1 MDMHFSVCRGSR
13 VTAAL
18 TLLPDNPP
26 NLQLR
31 ILDVDLE
38 SGHSREIMQFSSTQ
52 LFRNPQS
59 ADGFLGYILDAP
71 GNNAFVTPTRTYM
84 LFLINLRTEQ
94 YIVFDCTMTWTDEL
108 HIIPGYL
115 LLVNPQS
122 EPLSVRIY
130 SIPSPQRLWR
140 RLSDF
145 SPENVTPEP
154 VIASTISVERGVG
167 PRNNGGSN
175 QVEVFV
181 TTSLLHQNAYLLRV
195 LDTVVYP
202 DKSIRIAST
211 HRLDLFEQTPQ
222 CTLLSISTQS
232 TDGSMIRIVSRAGY
246 NILPPLREGVRVV
259 RLDDGEATFINYDG
273 AERPFQVALPHNG
286 GLVMVHRTHAEL
298 LYYY

>member
-1 MDMHFSVCRGSR
+1 MAKELGLEELPAD
-13 VTAAL
+13 
-18 TLLPDNPP
+18 LL
-26 NLQLR
+26 LR
-31 ILDVDLE
+31 ILFFADIYTVLTI
-38 SGHSREIMQFSSTQ
+38 SQVNVFFHAIASTKQ
-52 LFRNPQS
+52 LW
-59 ADGFLGYILDAP
+59 LLL
-71 GNNAFVTPTRTYM
+71 TRD
-84 LFLINLRTEQ
+84 LFLRGLIDIPSDEVNLSLSSDELIAQIKRA
-94 YIVFDCTMTWTDEL
+94 TDEL